1 MIAAMRE
8 FEQGPEEEFLR
19 WDMQFHVVIAESTGN
34 KAWAF
39 LCRELLASL
48 CTCRQH
54 EAIHVAIGARDPDS
68 ERWRMS
74 DHLRWSEDIIG
85 AAIATTGGSTFKE
98 RRASWATGEGRLS
111 DG

>member
-1 MIAAMRE
+1 MGHAVSRRNCRVHGQQSLG
-8 FEQGPEEEFLR
+8 FPLQGAPWAV
-19 WDMQFHVVIAESTGN
+19 WDMNATFDLDLQRFPN
-34 KAWAF
+34 
-39 LCRELLASL
+39 
-48 CTCRQH
+48 TCRQH